1 MRVQPARPS
10 SPFTAT
16 VTVSRGARS
25 AMWSAAQ
32 RPAPPAPST
41 RISVSRLSRTRSV
54 AIGGVAPRLLRRRG
68 HQGVE
73 EGAACLA
80 VPVAGARGP
89 GHQAPV
95 AADHDRGRGGAHP
108 VLARDRAV
116 AVEEHGGGHAR
127 ALHVAGHQ
135 VPRLLDAHRE
145 HRERLPLPLTDDLL
159 DGDGQLLSTVAAPRG
174 PEVDE
179 HHLALL
185 LRQRC
190 LSAAVQPRQRES
202 GRPFAR
208 QGVELE
214 LPQVPVDVVGRR
226 GRGPGETS
234 RQQEHAHEGRATPWR
249 PHVTLTSAVPSN
261 FTPCESTNIT
271 LSGPASV
278 ARNGIVNVGFS
289 LTAVDGSITAIS
301 RPRYVTTMRLT
312 KR

>member
-41 RISVSRLSRTRSV
+41 RMSVSRLSRTRSV

-89 GHQAPV
+89 GHQTPV

-108 VLARDRAV
+108 VLARDHAV

-145 HRERLPLPLTDDLL
+145 HGERLTLPLADDLL
-159 DGDGQLLSTVAAPRG
+159 DGDGQLLPTVAAPRG

-190 LSAAVQPRQRES
+190 LPAAVQLRQRES
-202 GRPFAR
+202 GRPLPR
-208 QGVELE
+208 QRVELE
-214 LPQVPVDVVGRR
+214 LSQISVDVVGRR
-226 GRGPGETS
+226 GRGPDETS
-234 RQQEHAHEGRATPWR
+234 RQQHADYCQEGPG

-261 FTPCESTNIT
+261 FTPCESTNVT

-289 LTAVDGSITAIS
+289 LIAVDGSIRAIS